1 MSKNYLSLFIVIS
14 LVLSAFAN
22 DNSGDLS
29 DSEKIK
35 IYNEQKAIV
44 YHRNSIGDEKSIIDN
59 QLYGDRVRF
68 DIFRGNNDK
77 VKLSTL
83 LFEMGNPLLAQ
94 NLKWGEIYYPM
105 MGGLIASIVTSVV
118 LDVLG
123 ITFTLFQEDIY
134 SGDTI
139 NLAENPNLILGIS
152 FLGTSVTTI
161 VGIIIFSIL
170 MYKGSA
176 YNFNVIQTKSL
187 VDQYNKFLRNK
198 LKIDA
203 IPDVSFDNK
212 GVSFCFLVKI

>member
-1 MSKNYLSLFIVIS
+1 
-14 LVLSAFAN
+14 
-22 DNSGDLS
+22 
-29 DSEKIK
+29 
-35 IYNEQKAIV
+35 
-44 YHRNSIGDEKSIIDN
+44 
-59 QLYGDRVRF
+59 
-68 DIFRGNNDK
+68 
-77 VKLSTL
+77 
-83 LFEMGNPLLAQ
+83 
-94 NLKWGEIYYPM
+94 YPM

-161 VGIIIFSIL
+161 VGIIIFSVL

-212 GVSFCFLVKI
+212 GVSFSFLVKI

>member
-1 MSKNYLSLFIVIS
+1 MSRIYLSLLVVIS
-14 LVLSAFAN
+14 IVFSAFAD

-29 DSEKIK
+29 DNEKLK

-44 YHRNSIGDEKSIIDN
+44 YHRNSLDDEKSIIDN

-68 DIFRGNNDK
+68 DIYIGNNKK

-83 LFEMGNPLLAQ
+83 LFEMDNPLLAQ

-105 MGGLIASIVTSVV
+105 MGGLIASIATSVV

-134 SGDTI
+134 SGKTI
-139 NLAENPNLILGIS
+139 NLVENPNLIVGIS

-161 VGIIIFSIL
+161 AGIIIFGVL

-176 YNFNVIQTKSL
+176 YNFNVIQAKSL

-203 IPDVSFDNK
+203 LPDVSFNK
-212 GVSFCFLVKI
+212 ETVTLSFLVRI